1 MRNYANRG
9 KDPPVS
15 ARFMSTASL
24 AKESES
30 GQKGRG
36 VMGDLFEPLVN
47 VLAGVRSFVSLTSRT
62 TSWIVRPPYR
72 LGELFKSM
80 DFIGVQSI
88 FIVSL
93 TGIFSGMVLALQT
106 TYSLRQ
112 FSAEGVVGSVV
123 AISLTREISPVFAA
137 LMVTARA
144 GSAMAAELG
153 NMRVTEQIDALTT
166 MSVSPV
172 QYLLSP
178 RLIASTLMLPLL
190 CVLYSCVGMV
200 GAWVVAVDGLGVDP
214 GIFIAN
220 VEKYLTLSD
229 FTMGIIKSAVFGF
242 LISSI
247 SCHQGF
253 YASGGARGVGIATT
267 RAVVQSA
274 VALLVANYMITSWLT
289 QG

>member
-1 MRNYANRG
+1 MT
-9 KDPPVS
+9 
-15 ARFMSTASL
+15 TAML
-24 AKESES
+24 AKDSQPEGGPKPRGLLSEILVPVLNAGAGLKS
-30 GQKGRG
+30 YLVLTLRT
-36 VMGDLFEPLVN
+36 VM
-47 VLAGVRSFVSLTSRT
+47 
-62 TSWIVRPPYR
+62 WIVRPPYR
-72 LGELFKSM
+72 VGELMKSM
-80 DFIGVQSI
+80 DFIGVQSV

-93 TGIFSGMVLALQT
+93 TGLFSGMVLALQT
-106 TYSLRQ
+106 TSSLRR

-123 AISLTREISPVFAA
+123 AISLTRELSPVFSA

-178 RLIASTLMLPLL
+178 RLVANVLMLPLL
-190 CVLYSCVGMV
+190 CILYSCVGMV
-200 GAWVVAVDGLGVDP
+200 GAWLIAVDALGVDP
-214 GIFIAN
+214 GVFIAN
-220 VEKYLTLSD
+220 IEKYLVISD
-229 FTMGIIKSAVFGF
+229 FSMGVVKATVFGF

-274 VALLVANYMITSWLT
+274 VATLVANYMITSWLT
-289 QG
+289 EL